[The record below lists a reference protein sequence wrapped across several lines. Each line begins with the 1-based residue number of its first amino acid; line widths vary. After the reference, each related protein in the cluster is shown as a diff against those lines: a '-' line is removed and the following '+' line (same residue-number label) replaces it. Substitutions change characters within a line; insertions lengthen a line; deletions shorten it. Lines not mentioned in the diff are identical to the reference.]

1 MKPFHCLLL
10 LSLFLFGCTSK
21 QSKTT
26 FKTIRVT
33 YPITQKDSTI
43 DHYFE
48 TAVPDPYRWLENDTA
63 ENTKQWVA
71 AQNKVT
77 GDYLNQIPFRSSIH
91 KRLEELWNYDSY
103 SAPSHEGDY
112 VYFYKKTGLQNQ
124 SVLYRQ
130 KNGSTESEVF
140 LDPNSFSSNGTTS
153 LAGVSF
159 SKDGSLAAY
168 QISEGGSDWR
178 KLIIIDALTKQ
189 QIGDTLI
196 DVKFSGI
203 AWKKNEGIYYSSYDK
218 PKEGSQLAGKTDQH
232 KLFFHQLGDK
242 QNQDQLVFGGSKIPR
257 RYIGAEVSENERWL
271 IIYAANSTYGSEIY
285 VQDLSKPSPII
296 T

>member
-10 LSLFLFGCTSK
+10 LSLFHFGCASK

-26 FKTIRVT
+26 FKTTRVT

-130 KNGSTESEVF
+130 KNGSTEPEVF

-242 QNQDQLVFGGSKIPR
+242 QNQDQLVFG
-257 RYIGAEVSENERWL
+257 
-271 IIYAANSTYGSEIY
+271 
-285 VQDLSKPSPII
+285 
-296 T
+296 

>member
-1 MKPFHCLLL
+1 MKPELLLPYNSPPQPFNMKIIHCLLL
-10 LSLFLFGCTSK
+10 LSFVTLGCNTK
-21 QSKTT
+21 QSKTS
-26 FKTIRVT
+26 FKSIPVT
-33 YPITQKDSTI
+33 YPNTIKDSTV
-43 DHYFE
+43 DQYFGM
-48 TAVPDPYRWLENDTA
+48 AVSDPYRWLENDTA

-77 GDYLNQIPFRSSIH
+77 TDYLNQIPFRSSIH
-91 KRLEELWNYDSY
+91 QRLEELWNYDSY

-130 KNGSTESEVF
+130 KNGSQEPEVF
-140 LDPNSFSSNGTTS
+140 LDPNSFSANGTTS

-178 KLIIIDALTKQ
+178 KLIIIDAITKK

-203 AWKKNEGIYYSSYDK
+203 AWKKMKAFTIVVMTNQK
-218 PKEGSQLAGKTDQH
+218 KEANWQA
-232 KLFFHQLGDK
+232 KL
-242 QNQDQLVFGGSKIPR
+242 I
-257 RYIGAEVSENERWL
+257 
-271 IIYAANSTYGSEIY
+271 STNFSFIN
-285 VQDLSKPSPII
+285 
-296 T
+296 